1 MTSAPARTTRRTTG
15 RTSARLLTTPSGSSG
30 SCGTQQ
36 ENPDGLTRS
45 PIPPIGEMM
54 HSETTSRG
62 PAINPSSIARLNPAS
77 RPAASRTA
85 VYPIAKVCS
94 QDLGGAQSPG
104 ALRLVDAPA
113 PRQIV
118 AVHRHMVVAVDQPG
132 QDRHTRDIDDLGI
145 LRPLAGRLW
154 W

>member
-15 RTSARLLTTPSGSSG
+15 RTSARLLTTPSGSKG

-62 PAINPSSIARLNPAS
+62 PEINPSSIARLNPAS

-85 VYPIAKVCS
+85 VYPIPKVCS
-94 QDLGGAQSPG
+94 RTL
-104 ALRLVDAPA
+104 
-113 PRQIV
+113 
-118 AVHRHMVVAVDQPG
+118 AVRNVRVLCGSSMPQRRA
-132 QDRHTRDIDDLGI
+132 RS
-145 LRPLAGRLW
+145 
-154 W
+154 